1 LGSVCFSVRING
13 GGTLNKMTRFGMT
26 GWTLALVAEV
36 IWLLGGVEAR
46 AASASW
52 IQTSGGPYEW
62 AADVNWG
69 GTAYPKAASEVAT
82 IKADLTAAATI
93 NLTSV
98 ITVGGIAIGD
108 PTSGANNEWP
118 YTIAG
123 NGGSLVL
130 NNGASAATITHSG
143 ASFAGLHANF
153 NTAIQLQSDLALVGY
168 NNSVA
173 SDLILS
179 GAISEDATPR
189 NVTVQTAAGGSNP
202 SVHLLGTNTF
212 TGKTTVQRGLLKFNS
227 IANAGTASSLGMPTG
242 ANAIIDV
249 NTVAGCYLTYT
260 GPGHTTDRV
269 INFAGTGAL
278 TVNASGTGRLVLT
291 APSPFT
297 YSVGADRVLALYGL
311 IGTQGEIRGSIAD
324 CGGKTTVYVGSGAT
338 WYLLGTN
345 TFTGP
350 ILVPA
355 GNASGTVVINSI
367 ANAGTACSLGAPTG
381 ADATISLGNTGAGGI
396 LKYIGLGHS
405 TDRAINAPGTIVN
418 GSPFLDASGI
428 GKFTLSGTVSNSGAA
443 SKTLA
448 LTGTGEGELS
458 GVIYDY
464 DATCLTSLSKTG
476 TGTWALKGDNKF
488 TGTVTLNGAGGRLV
502 IGHANALGLGAGAI
516 ALTAGTLDPGDAP
529 RTIANPLTLT
539 AHTIAGTNNLT
550 LNGTLTA
557 LTGAGRTLT
566 SSLDAGKTLTLT
578 NVVVDHTAAISFTLQ
593 GTGDTTINGVISESG
608 AAGAKALSLR
618 NRGTTKINKANT
630 HTGATS
636 LSGGGTVILNYD
648 TSDGGVDGDHL
659 PNAVLNLANAMY
671 GGCDLILKGG
681 THTEAVASTTMGAA
695 GHFNVIRQGVG
706 ATSKLQLGAI
716 TFGNDA
722 SINFAEDDLATCD
735 NPNYN
740 GILKKGNVSDAAI
753 ATVGGVNWAYNST
766 GGAGGLIKALPSG
779 SYTDLS
785 VSSANANYIVTGS
798 YTLPAARN
806 DGNSLKI
813 VSDGVDQVLDVS
825 TYGLSGASLGGI
837 LYAGGGSGNNK
848 YTIRGTGAVFGNA
861 NTRTISVASGAELTI
876 DAPIGSSAVCQIN
889 KFGPG
894 RAIFATNNTTTGAI
908 RVNEGALRL
917 KHATASG
924 TTAGGIFV
932 AASVYGSALE
942 LDKDKDGNAIS
953 IGAEALTI
961 QGNGITN
968 SGALRNIAGDNS
980 YAGAITLQHQG
991 ARINSDADTLTLSG
1005 GIVTVAGNDLTVG
1018 GAGNITV
1025 TNGVISGAGGVIKDG
1040 AGTATLAAANTYS
1053 GATTV
1058 NGGTLKVTG
1067 SIAAGSAVTVNDGGT
1082 LAGSGACYGSVR
1094 VHSNGTIRALGGN
1107 LTVSNLVL
1115 GAGSKVSFD
1124 PVGDNKIVVA
1134 TPGALSDTLGLTI
1147 LPGATVS
1154 LVGTVGSGVYTNI
1167 QYTGVLRGS
1176 VTNLSVANPASGSTY
1191 AFSAAGGNVMIEVSG
1206 GAKKGTI
1213 LFVR

>member
-1 LGSVCFSVRING
+1 MKTQARMRMVMAVL
-13 GGTLNKMTRFGMT
+13 
-26 GWTLALVAEV
+26 TLA
-36 IWLLGGVEAR
+36 LLGGVEAR

-52 IQTSGGPYEW
+52 SQTSGGPYEW
-62 AADVNWG
+62 AVDGNWG

-82 IKADLTAAATI
+82 IKADLTAGVTI
-93 NLTSV
+93 NLSGT

-108 PTSGANNEWP
+108 PTGAASQWP

-168 NNSVA
+168 NGNFI

-202 SVHLLGTNTF
+202 SVQLLGTNTF
-212 TGKTTVQRGLLKFNS
+212 TGKTTVQKGLLKFNS
-227 IANAGTASSLGMPTG
+227 IANAGTACSLGMPTG

-249 NTVAGCYLTYT
+249 NTLAGCYLTYT
-260 GPGHTTDRV
+260 GPGHATDRV
-269 INFAGTGAL
+269 INFAGTGNLA
-278 TVNASGTGRLVLT
+278 VNGSGTGRLVLS
-291 APSPFT
+291 APLPFT
-297 YSVGADRVLALYGL
+297 YTVAGARTISLLGL
-311 IGTQGEIRGSIAD
+311 STGGGEIRGCIAD
-324 CGGKTTVYVGSGAT
+324 AGGMTEIIIGGGST

-345 TFTGP
+345 TFTGAVT
-350 ILVPA
+350 VPA
-355 GNASGTVVINSI
+355 GNSPGTVVINSI

-381 ADATISLGNTGAGGI
+381 ADATISLGNTGAGGT

-405 TDRAINAPGTIVN
+405 TDRAINAPGTTVN

-428 GKFTLSGTVSNSGAA
+428 GKFTLSGAVTNSGSA
-443 SKTLA
+443 SKTLT

-458 GVIYDY
+458 GVIYDK
-464 DATCLTSLSKTG
+464 DATYLTALTKSG
-476 TGTWALKGDNKF
+476 AGTWALKGDNKF
-488 TGTVTLNGAGGRLV
+488 TGAVTLNGAGGRLV
-502 IGHANALGLGAGAI
+502 MGHANALGLGAGAI
-516 ALTAGTLDPGDAP
+516 VLTAGTLDPGDAP

-785 VSSANANYIVTGS
+785 VSTANANYIVTGG
-798 YTLPAARN
+798 YTLPAVRN
-806 DGNSLKI
+806 NGNSLKI
-813 VSDGVDQVLDVS
+813 VSNGDDQVLDVS
-825 TYGLSGASLGGI
+825 TYGLSGATFGGI

-876 DAPIGSSAVCQIN
+876 DAPIGSSVACQIN

-894 RAIFATNNTTTGAI
+894 RAVFATNNTTTAAI

-924 TTAGGIFV
+924 TTANGIMV
-932 AASVYGSALE
+932 AASVFGSALE

-961 QGNGITN
+961 QGNGIAHG
-968 SGALRNIAGDNS
+968 GALRNISGNNS
-980 YAGAITLQHQG
+980 YAGLITIEHQG
-991 ARINSDADTLTLSG
+991 ARINSDADTLTLSSN
-1005 GIVTVAGNDLTVG
+1005 IVTAATDSKDVTFG

-1025 TNGVISGAGGVIKDG
+1025 STAAISGDGGVIKDG
-1040 AGTATLAAANTYS
+1040 AGTVELASANTYT
-1053 GATTV
+1053 GPTTI

-1067 SIAAGSAVTVNDGGT
+1067 SIAAGSAVTVNSGGT

-1115 GAGSKVSFD
+1115 GAGSIVSFD

-1167 QYTGVLRGS
+1167 QYTGVLKGS

-1206 GAKKGTI
+1206 GARKGTI
-1213 LFVR
+1213 LLVQ